1 MKIILHILNF
11 IRLAL
16 FPIGYGLLGALV
28 GGTLNR
34 ILIADLSLPASLV
47 GFFFAIP
54 LLVSPA
60 RVWLGYRS
68 DGFPIFG
75 LRREPYMLGGI
86 LIAGVGVITIVLVA
100 VNLTQT
106 TFALV
111 MCGLVAFLLYGL
123 GRNLGHNT
131 FQALLADKFTG
142 QARPRAVTA
151 YEVATLLGLVMGAGG
166 LGKALETFDPA
177 RLMSVAIGVS
187 GVALVLTALAALGNE
202 PRTQTVRE
210 ATEKAREIPFQQVLR
225 TVLVADK
232 QVRLFFVLVL
242 LTFVGTLA
250 QDVLLE
256 PYGALVLNMAVGETT
271 RLTMYWG
278 LGVMGAMLLSGMVLI
293 KFLGHMNVL
302 RIGLVS
308 SILVFAGVIGAGLA
322 GNPGVFK
329 TLVLLMGLGTG
340 MAGAGMLTGAIN
352 FTTSIRA
359 GMLMGVWGMANMV
372 GHAFGSL
379 MGGGVVDVML
389 NITGGNAFA
398 AYATVFGIEVAMLI
412 VAFILSFRF
421 QTTESRVSNE
431 EISLQVL
438 AASAD

>member
-1 MKIILHILNF
+1 MKTVFHILNL

-34 ILIADLSLPASLV
+34 ILIADLSMPASLV

-54 LLVSPA
+54 LLVSPT

-75 LRREPYMLGGI
+75 LRREPYMLAGI
-86 LIAGVGVITIVLVA
+86 LVAGIGVITIVLVT
-100 VNLTQT
+100 VNIAQT

-111 MCGLVAFLLYGL
+111 LGGLFAFLLYGL

-142 QARPRAVTA
+142 DQRPRAVTA

-177 RLMSVAIGVS
+177 RLISVAIGVAV
-187 GVALVLTALAALGNE
+187 VALILTALAALGNE
-202 PRTQTVRE
+202 PRTQVVRE
-210 ATEKAREIPFQQVLR
+210 ATEKAREVPFQKVLK
-225 TVLVADK
+225 TVLVADP
-232 QVRLFFVLVL
+232 QIRLFFILVL

-256 PYGALVLNMAVGETT
+256 PYGALVLNMEVGDTT
-271 RLTMYWG
+271 RLTMFWG
-278 LGVMGAMLLSGMVLI
+278 LGVMGAMLLSGLVLI
-293 KFLGHMNVL
+293 KFLGYMNVL

-308 SILVFAGVIGAGLA
+308 SILVFAGVIISGIGGNTGL
-322 GNPGVFK
+322 FQ
-329 TLVLLMGLGTG
+329 TLVLFMGLGTG

-352 FTTSIRA
+352 FTTTIRA

-379 MGGGVVDVML
+379 MG
-389 NITGGNAFA
+389 A
-398 AYATVFGIEVAMLI
+398 A
-412 VAFILSFRF
+412 
-421 QTTESRVSNE
+421 
-431 EISLQVL
+431 
-438 AASAD
+438 